1 MLIEQNAHF
10 TGYCHGF
17 GNRDIV
23 TGEDFEKGGQ
33 RYLSFL
39 LIHGQ
44 AEADYYK
51 FRCNL
56 LSPVPQL
63 WSGAATTHV
72 EPAAQAAQPIFEPDI
87 VNLWLIRL

>member
-33 RYLSFL
+33 R
-39 LIHGQ
+39 
-44 AEADYYK
+44 
-51 FRCNL
+51 
-56 LSPVPQL
+56 
-63 WSGAATTHV
+63 
-72 EPAAQAAQPIFEPDI
+72 
-87 VNLWLIRL
+87 